1 MPALLSA
8 NDDEDDSLT
17 LTNSIYRGNSVIR
30 IAKESVW
37 KLANSSFTEIPL
49 QRRIAEEKDKIFTS
63 CAAFRGEGEEERDQV
78 VIGTITRS
86 IG

>member
-1 MPALLSA
+1 METRQL
-8 NDDEDDSLT
+8 EF
-17 LTNSIYRGNSVIR
+17 Y
-30 IAKESVW
+30 
-37 KLANSSFTEIPL
+37 EIPL
-49 QRRIAEEKDKIFTS
+49 QRRIAEEKEKIFTS